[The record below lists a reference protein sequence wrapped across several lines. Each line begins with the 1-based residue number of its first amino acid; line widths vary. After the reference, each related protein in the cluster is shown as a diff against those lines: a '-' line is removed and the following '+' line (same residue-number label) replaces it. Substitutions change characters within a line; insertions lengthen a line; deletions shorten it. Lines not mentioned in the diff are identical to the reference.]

1 MSTKAV
7 RKIEVKEAKKVR
19 KFAMPVYLNI
29 ILLALGICLLI
40 WADKVTTM
48 ISIVIG
54 ATFLVCAAYN
64 FIAYYRIENRT
75 IGDNTKLVSAIALAI
90 AGGFLI
96 IQSGFIKEVISVF
109 IGVFLLIESIFR
121 MQDVLAS
128 KAYNPNYKNALI
140 LSLIGVICGALC
152 VFGKIIVPNF
162 LLQLLGAML
171 IVFAFVDMTGGI
183 MVSKSSKTAAK
194 TVHAKVIDEEK

>member
-121 MQDVLAS
+121 MQDILAS
-128 KAYNPNYKNALI
+128 KAYNPNYKSTLI